1 MEMTLSLPLKKD
13 RVFQLWH
20 YTVSHGNLL
29 IRSPKGSD
37 SICGNNIN
45 NFDLYFT
52 GVMYICSP
60 RFFMGM
66 EISESLD
73 VPDDMNI
80 KAVIEKYP
88 NKTVYKIISME
99 NEYYIIGQIC
109 LIEENDLDHME
120 DKIDMF

>member
-1 MEMTLSLPLKKD
+1 
-13 RVFQLWH
+13 
-20 YTVSHGNLL
+20 
-29 IRSPKGSD
+29 
-37 SICGNNIN
+37 
-45 NFDLYFT
+45 
-52 GVMYICSP
+52 MYICSP